1 MKTVPFTFRVLGNCL
16 EITPDEP
23 IEDNAIYE
31 VRLRNIKSKDGKK
44 EYPNQKFEITTA
56 MTPMYCSVDE
66 IKMLVDVFDI
76 PESIILMMIRRA
88 SKEADFINGKPV
100 DISNGIP
107 FEVEQFVAVKASLLS
122 LLRAYAVSGS
132 ESGLEGTLG
141 KITFKN
147 GDELSSI
154 KALLDRLRDA
164 AKKWQEAIRG
174 YVFEGRNVSKFALRG
189 NRTLRPTPAYAILDD
204 WTRNGNLGLKGRELI

>member
-1 MKTVPFTFRVLGNCL
+1 MKTVSFTYRVFDNCL
-16 EITPDEP
+16 EIIPDEP

-31 VRLRNIKSKDGKK
+31 VRLKNIASKDGKR

-76 PESIILMMIRRA
+76 PESIILMMIRNA
-88 SKEADFINGKPV
+88 SREADFINGKPI
-100 DISNGIP
+100 DTTNGVP
-107 FEVEQFVAVKASLLS
+107 FEVQQFVAVKASLLS
-122 LLRAYAVSGS
+122 LLRAYAVGGA

-147 GDELSSI
+147 GDELASI
-154 KALLDRLRDA
+154 KALIDRLRGEA
-164 AKKWQEAIRG
+164 NKWQEAIRG
-174 YVFEGRNVSKFALRG
+174 YVFEGRNVSKYALRG
-189 NRTLRPTPAYAILDD
+189 NRSLRPTPAHAILDD
-204 WTRNGNLGLKGRELI
+204 WTRNGNLGLRGREFI

>member
-31 VRLRNIKSKDGKK
+31 IRLRNIKSKDGKK

-66 IKMLVDVFDI
+66 IKMLVDVFNI
-76 PESIILMMIRRA
+76 PESTILMMIRRA

-204 WTRNGNLGLKGRELI
+204 WTRNGNLGLRGRDLI

>member
-66 IKMLVDVFDI
+66 IKMLVDVFNI
-76 PESIILMMIRRA
+76 PESTILMMIRRA

-204 WTRNGNLGLKGRELI
+204 WTRNGNIGLRGRDLI

>member
-16 EITPDEP
+16 EITPDEA
-23 IEDNAIYE
+23 IEDNAVYE
-31 VRLRNIKSKDGKK
+31 VRLRNIVSKDGKK
-44 EYPNQKFEITTA
+44 EYPARKFEITTA

-76 PESIILMMIRRA
+76 PESTILMMIRRA

-204 WTRNGNLGLKGRELI
+204 WTRNGNLGLRGRDLI

>member
-1 MKTVPFTFRVLGNCL
+1 MKTVSFTYRVFDNCL
-16 EITPDEP
+16 EIIPDEP

-31 VRLRNIKSKDGKK
+31 VRLKNIASKDGKR

-76 PESIILMMIRRA
+76 PESIILMMIRNA
-88 SKEADFINGKPV
+88 SREADFINGKPV
-100 DISNGIP
+100 DTTNGVP
-107 FEVEQFVAVKASLLS
+107 FEVQQFVAVKASLLS
-122 LLRAYAVSGS
+122 LLRAYAVGGA

-147 GDELSSI
+147 GDELASI
-154 KALLDRLRDA
+154 KALIDRLRGEA
-164 AKKWQEAIRG
+164 NKWQEAIRG
-174 YVFEGRNVSKFALRG
+174 YVFEGRNVSKYALRG
-189 NRTLRPTPAYAILDD
+189 NRSLRPTPAHAILDD
-204 WTRNGNLGLKGRELI
+204 WTRNGNLGLRGREFI

>member
-76 PESIILMMIRRA
+76 PESTILMMIRRA

-204 WTRNGNLGLKGRELI
+204 WTRNGNIGLRGRDLI

>member
-16 EITPDEP
+16 EITPDEA
-23 IEDNAIYE
+23 IEDNAVYE
-31 VRLRNIKSKDGKK
+31 VRLRNIVSKDGKK
-44 EYPNQKFEITTA
+44 EYPAKKFEITTA

-76 PESIILMMIRRA
+76 PESTILMMIRRA

-204 WTRNGNLGLKGRELI
+204 WTRNGNLGLRGRDLI

>member
-76 PESIILMMIRRA
+76 PESTILMMIRRA

-204 WTRNGNLGLKGRELI
+204 WTRNGNLGLRGRDLI

>member
-76 PESIILMMIRRA
+76 PESTILMMIRRA

-100 DISNGIP
+100 DTSNGIP

-204 WTRNGNLGLKGRELI
+204 WTRNGNLGLRGRDLI

>member
-31 VRLRNIKSKDGKK
+31 IRLRNIKSKDGKK

-66 IKMLVDVFDI
+66 IKMLVDVFNI
-76 PESIILMMIRRA
+76 PESTILMMIRRA

-204 WTRNGNLGLKGRELI
+204 WTRNGNLGLRGKELI

>member
-66 IKMLVDVFDI
+66 IKMLVDVFNI
-76 PESIILMMIRRA
+76 PESTILMMIRRA

-204 WTRNGNLGLKGRELI
+204 WTRNGNLGLRGRDLI

>member
-1 MKTVPFTFRVLGNCL
+1 MKTVPFTFRVLSNCL

-66 IKMLVDVFDI
+66 IKMLVDVFNI
-76 PESIILMMIRRA
+76 PESTILMMIRRA

-204 WTRNGNLGLKGRELI
+204 WTRNGNLGLRGRDLI

>member
-44 EYPNQKFEITTA
+44 EYSNQKFEITTA

-76 PESIILMMIRRA
+76 PESTILMMIRRA

-204 WTRNGNLGLKGRELI
+204 WTRNGNLGLRGRDLI

>member
-1 MKTVPFTFRVLGNCL
+1 MKTVSFTYRVFDNCL
-16 EITPDEP
+16 EIIPDEP

-31 VRLRNIKSKDGKK
+31 VRLKNIASKDGKR

-76 PESIILMMIRRA
+76 PESIILMMIRNA
-88 SKEADFINGKPV
+88 SREADFINGKPV
-100 DISNGIP
+100 DTTNGIP
-107 FEVEQFVAVKASLLS
+107 FEVQQFVAVKASLLS
-122 LLRAYAVSGS
+122 LLRAYAVGGA

-147 GDELSSI
+147 GDELASI
-154 KALLDRLRDA
+154 KALIDRLRGEA
-164 AKKWQEAIRG
+164 NKWQEAIRG
-174 YVFEGRNVSKFALRG
+174 YVFEGRNVSKYALRG
-189 NRTLRPTPAYAILDD
+189 NRSLRPTPAHAILDD
-204 WTRNGNLGLKGRELI
+204 WTRNGNLGLRGREFI

>member
-76 PESIILMMIRRA
+76 PESTILMMIRRA

-100 DISNGIP
+100 DTSNGIP

-174 YVFEGRNVSKFALRG
+174 YVFEGRNISKFALRG

-204 WTRNGNLGLKGRELI
+204 WTRNGNLGLRGRDLI

>member
-1 MKTVPFTFRVLGNCL
+1 MKTAPFTFRVLGNCL

-76 PESIILMMIRRA
+76 PESTILMMIRRA

-204 WTRNGNLGLKGRELI
+204 WTRNGNLGLRGRDLI

>member
-31 VRLRNIKSKDGKK
+31 IRLRNIKSKDGKK

-66 IKMLVDVFDI
+66 IKMLVDVFNI
-76 PESIILMMIRRA
+76 PESTILMMIRRA

-107 FEVEQFVAVKASLLS
+107 FEVEQFVAVKASLLA

-204 WTRNGNLGLKGRELI
+204 WTRNGNLGLRGKELI

>member
-66 IKMLVDVFDI
+66 IKMLVDVFNI
-76 PESIILMMIRRA
+76 PESTILMMIRRA

-189 NRTLRPTPAYAILDD
+189 NRTLRPTPAHAILDD
-204 WTRNGNLGLKGRELI
+204 WTRNGNLGLRGREFI